1 MGGIADK
8 KIGKVLLEKIWL
20 NSSQLT
26 EYIGFGNRATQQEW
40 RDSGL
45 LPYYRIGKNI
55 VYKKSD
61 VDDFMEK
68 HKVMA
73 SSI

>member
-8 KIGKVLLEKIWL
+8 KIGKVYLEKIWITIP
-20 NSSQLT
+20 QLT
-26 EYIGFGNRATQQEW
+26 EYLGFANRATQQEW
-40 RDSGL
+40 RESGA

-61 VDDFMEK
+61 VDEFIEK
-68 HKVMA
+68 HRQY
-73 SSI
+73 SI